1 MDNSTISADGQSFN
15 TNGTSTRGGGASFI
29 GQGGNCHNSNNTGT
43 PYGFF
48 NMLPVFSN
56 LAAAGSQYGSMGKFG
71 DAETAGGGRIV
82 ILADCLNLN
91 GTGSAISA
99 NGLSFDD
106 GTLHLDAL
114 QGGSGGYIYITTAN
128 NVCTNFES
136 IEVKIT
142 ALGG

>member
-1 MDNSTISADGQSFN
+1 
-15 TNGTSTRGGGASFI
+15 
-29 GQGGNCHNSNNTGT
+29 
-43 PYGFF
+43 
-48 NMLPVFSN
+48 MLPVFSN
-56 LAAAGSQYGSMGKFG
+56 LAAVGSQYGSMGKFG

-99 NGLSFDD
+99 NGLSIDD

-114 QGGSGGYIYITTAN
+114 GGYGGYIYITTAN
-128 NVCTNFES
+128 NFCTDYES